1 MISEFTEHNEVY
13 SKPIRGNIRLKQHQL
28 CSLHR
33 CIQIENGAIDD
44 LPQYGKAY
52 SNIGILADKAGSG
65 KSYVMLG
72 LIAANYKPQNV
83 MRNVNVF
90 SEAIYIEYT
99 SDTFEHVGINV
110 IVCPFSIIDQWTHYI
125 KTFDPETVFF
135 VVNTNKG
142 FLHYKSHIKDPHSIV
157 LVSSS
162 FYHMVEKQ
170 FKVMNVM
177 VSRVIFDEADSALTK
192 NARRL
197 PSLFY
202 WFVSASY
209 NNVINPYPRYVATLN
224 SQGTRYVNR
233 LVSSGVCNNVFIKSL
248 FGSLMR
254 SLPHRDKVV
263 LEKLIVKNSDSF
275 VSNSFALP
283 EIEEFYIR
291 CVDTISE
298 LVNCMTTNQNIISC
312 VNAGDLITAMSYL
325 NRANKGDETH
335 IIDIMKDDLNK
346 QLINCRLKIKY
357 QSELIVHDTE
367 AQTNKI
373 EMLMSREEA
382 IVLKINMMEERI
394 KHGDLC
400 TICYSNFTNKTVV
413 RCCKN
418 AFCFECICTWLQVRN
433 TCPICKHELPDI
445 HNDLF
450 VIKKIDEASSS
461 SDNNTSIIYKK
472 QEALIKLVTHIKEIR
487 ANGKILVFSEYERPF
502 MDVMPALD
510 DMNINYG
517 MLKGSSLKGNIQR
530 YKNTELDVLLINS
543 KAFGSGINL
552 ENTTDIVIYHSFN
565 KEIQSQVIGRAQRPG
580 RTTPLKV
587 WYLLNNSELEKN
599 PPSEDM
605 TEYDL

>member
-1 MISEFTEHNEVY
+1 V
-13 SKPIRGNIRLKQHQL
+13 
-28 CSLHR
+28 
-33 CIQIENGAIDD
+33 D
-44 LPQYGKAY
+44 LPQYDKAY

-65 KSYVMLG
+65 KSYMILG
-72 LIAANYKPQNV
+72 LIAENEKPQNV
-83 MRNVNVF
+83 MRRVNVF
-90 SEAIYIEYT
+90 SEAIYIEHT
-99 SDTFEHVGINV
+99 SETLEHLGVNV

-125 KTFDPETVFF
+125 NAFDPDTHFF
-135 VVNTNKG
+135 VVNTNKS
-142 FLHYKSHIKDPHSIV
+142 FLHYKSHIKDTHDIV

-162 FYHMVEKQ
+162 FYYMVQNQ
-170 FKVMNVM
+170 FKEMNVM
-177 VSRVIFDEADSALTK
+177 VSRVIFDEADSAITK
-192 NARRL
+192 NAKKL
-197 PSLFY
+197 PALFY

-209 NNVINPYPRYVATLN
+209 NNVINPYPKYVATLN

-275 VSNSFALP
+275 VSNSFSLP

-298 LVNCMTTNQNIISC
+298 LVNCMTTNQNIINC

-325 NRANKGDETH
+325 NRANKGNETH
-335 IIDIMKDDLNK
+335 IIDILKDDLNK

-357 QSELIVHDTE
+357 QSELIVDDTE
-367 AQTNKI
+367 TQTNKI
-373 EMLMSREEA
+373 NQLKSREEA
-382 IVLKINMMEERI
+382 ILLKINLMEERI

-433 TCPICKHELPDI
+433 TCPICKQELPDI

-450 VIKKIDEASSS
+450 VIKDNETSCSSS
-461 SDNNTSIIYKK
+461 SDNTSLIYKK
-472 QEALIKLVTHIKEIR
+472 QEALIKLITHIKKIR
-487 ANGKILVFSEYERPF
+487 TNGKILVFSEYERPF
-502 MDVMPALD
+502 VDVMPALD
-510 DMNINYG
+510 DTNINYG

-530 YKNTELDVLLINS
+530 YKNTELDILLINS

-580 RTTPLKV
+580 RTSPLKV

-599 PPSEDM
+599 PPSEKM
-605 TEYDL
+605 TEYDLQKQCITI